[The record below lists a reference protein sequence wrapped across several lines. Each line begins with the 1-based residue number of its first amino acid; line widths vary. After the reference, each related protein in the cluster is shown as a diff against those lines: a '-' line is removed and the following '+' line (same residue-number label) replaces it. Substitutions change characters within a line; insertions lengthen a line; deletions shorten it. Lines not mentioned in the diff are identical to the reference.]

1 MYVFLKYNYVFTFLC
16 DVCACVHVQGSTEVV
31 RFPGILQL
39 FTIMQLLSYLLYGTT
54 FISILAPPDGS
65 MG

>member
-1 MYVFLKYNYVFTFLC
+1 MSCVCDNYVFTFLC
-16 DVCACVHVQGSTEVV
+16 YVCICVHVQGSTELG
-31 RFPGILQL
+31 RFPVEILQL

-54 FISILAPPDGS
+54 FISILVPPDGS